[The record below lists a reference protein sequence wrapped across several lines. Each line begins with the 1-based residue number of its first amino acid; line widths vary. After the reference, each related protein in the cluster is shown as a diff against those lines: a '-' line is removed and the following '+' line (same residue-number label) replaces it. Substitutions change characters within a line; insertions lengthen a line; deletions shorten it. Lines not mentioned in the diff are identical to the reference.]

1 MTTAGVSAAPTAIAL
16 TIAGSDSSGGAGIQA
31 DLKTFSAF
39 GVYGASVIT
48 ALTAQNTLGVQG
60 IETVPAAF
68 VAEQLRSVLTDLD
81 VGAIKTGMLANAE
94 IVEVVASALRSVS
107 ARPLVVDPVMV
118 ATSGDV
124 LLAPEAVKAIKSDL
138 LPLATLVTPNL
149 PEAAILLGSQQARSE
164 EEMVAQG
171 KALLGAAGCHAVL
184 IKGGH
189 GVGDDATDILVSAAG
204 VETIRT
210 PTDCDPPFPWYRLY
224 SFGRHCRPAVSGR
237 GPRLKQLTV
246 QKPMSGRGCGMGVG
260 WVSGRAGARST
271 ICSRSVAC
279 SLRLEVAADWASSQ
293 HSSRVGGGLGKKPL
307 LHVCK
312 SASIAAH
319 KGRRHLR
326 IRGG

>member
-1 MTTAGVSAAPTAIAL
+1 MTTAGAAAAPTAIAL

-68 VAEQLRSVLTDLD
+68 VAKQLRSVLTDLD
-81 VGAIKTGMLANAE
+81 VGAVKTGMLANAE
-94 IVEVVASALRSVS
+94 IVAVVASALRSVS
-107 ARPLVVDPVMV
+107 PHPLVVDPVMV

-149 PEAAILLGSQQARSE
+149 PEAAILLGCKQARNE

-171 KALLGAAGCHAVL
+171 KALLAAAGCHAVL

-189 GVGDDATDILVSAAG
+189 GVGNDATDILVSKTGFDRFVRSRVATAHSHGTGCTLSAAIAALLSQG
-204 VETIRT
+204 VALAEAVDRAKTYV
-210 PTDCDPPFPWYRLY
+210 WEGL
-224 SFGRHCRPAVSGR
+224 RHGHGLGIGKGR
-237 GPRLKQLTV
+237 GPV
-246 QKPMSGRGCGMGVG
+246 
-260 WVSGRAGARST
+260 
-271 ICSRSVAC
+271 
-279 SLRLEVAADWASSQ
+279 D
-293 HSSRVGGGLGKKPL
+293 
-307 LHVCK
+307 
-312 SASIAAH
+312 
-319 KGRRHLR
+319 HLFA
-326 IRGG
+326 IRGKPPPA

>member
-1 MTTAGVSAAPTAIAL
+1 MTAAGVSAAPTAIAL

-60 IETVPAAF
+60 IETVSAAF

-107 ARPLVVDPVMV
+107 QCPLVVDPVMV

-124 LLAPEAVKAIKSDL
+124 LLAPEAVNAIKRHL

-149 PEAAILLGSQQARSE
+149 PEAAILLASRQACNE
-164 EEMVAQG
+164 QEMAAQG

-189 GVGDDATDILVSAAG
+189 DGGDDATDILVSAAG
-204 VETIRT
+204 VERFVRPRIAT
-210 PTDCDPPFPWYRLY
+210 PNSHGTGCTLSAAIAALLSQGAALPEAVDRAKTYVWEGL
-224 SFGRHCRPAVSGR
+224 RHGSGLGIGKGR
-237 GPRLKQLTV
+237 GPV
-246 QKPMSGRGCGMGVG
+246 
-260 WVSGRAGARST
+260 
-271 ICSRSVAC
+271 
-279 SLRLEVAADWASSQ
+279 D
-293 HSSRVGGGLGKKPL
+293 
-307 LHVCK
+307 
-312 SASIAAH
+312 
-319 KGRRHLR
+319 HLFA
-326 IRGG
+326 IRGKPPPA

>member
-60 IETVPAAF
+60 IETVSAAF

-81 VGAIKTGMLANAE
+81 VGAVKTGMLANAE
-94 IVEVVASALRSVS
+94 IVEVVASALGSVS
-107 ARPLVVDPVMV
+107 PCPLVVDPVMV

-124 LLAPEAVKAIKSDL
+124 LLAPEAVNAIKRHL

-149 PEAAILLGSQQARSE
+149 PEAAILLASRQARNE
-164 EEMVAQG
+164 EEMTTQG

-189 GVGDDATDILVSAAG
+189 DVGDDATDILVSAAG
-204 VETIRT
+204 VERFVRPRIATLHSHGTGCTLSAAIAALLSQGTALPEAVDRAKT
-210 PTDCDPPFPWYRLY
+210 YVWEGL
-224 SFGRHCRPAVSGR
+224 RHGSGLGIGKGR
-237 GPRLKQLTV
+237 GP
-246 QKPMSGRGCGMGVG
+246 
-260 WVSGRAGARST
+260 
-271 ICSRSVAC
+271 I
-279 SLRLEVAADWASSQ
+279 D
-293 HSSRVGGGLGKKPL
+293 
-307 LHVCK
+307 
-312 SASIAAH
+312 
-319 KGRRHLR
+319 HLFA
-326 IRGG
+326 IRGKPPPA